1 MKRYELKRDFR
12 GFQKGFHF
20 YLIAE
25 SEYIGIKEYILRT
38 TDLSIRMVITEKQ
51 MENYFFLLK

>member
-12 GFQKGFHF
+12 GFQKGSHF

>member
-1 MKRYELKRDFR
+1 MKRYKLKIDFR
-12 GFQKGFHF
+12 GIQKGSHF

-38 TDLSIRMVITEKQ
+38 TDLSTRLVISERE